1 MTQIYI
7 AIGAIVGAYIT
18 IALALWGVV
27 YQNGKLKELVKQK
40 EEEIKKHEIIRENL
54 VTLWEDYALAPD
66 DELIA
71 AAIVFKN
78 RLLAMAEEAK

>member
-1 MTQIYI
+1 MIEIYI

-40 EEEIKKHEIIRENL
+40 EEEIKRYKMERDVCSL
-54 VTLWEDYALAPD
+54 VIQQAIDNAKSA
-66 DELIA
+66 IA
-71 AAIVFKN
+71 SGDIEKMISS
-78 RLLAMAEEAK
+78 LKLCQECE